1 METSVRGLRCI
12 ILLVGLAVL
21 ATACIP
27 FVGDSEDEATPTPDV
42 IPTVIRPGP
51 ASTPTTASPASPVPT
66 LVPLPTQA
74 PSTAATAPP
83 ACTPRADWPEYTIAS
98 GDTLYSLAIRTD
110 TTVAALQAANC
121 LDDPHKIFE
130 GQELR
135 VPTAPAATAAPG
147 ATPGAFFP
155 TATPAGVTFTFVI
168 ANNSAEKIV
177 EDEHY
182 YQALQ
187 DPVHVSIVATGATRF
202 ELVRVGDAKVLGTAQ
217 ASSGSTNSG
226 GTFALRNIDRLEGS
240 DQLLFTVKAT
250 TPNGDIV
257 ESGLVLVSWP

>member
-1 METSVRGLRCI
+1 MFLA
-12 ILLVGLAVL
+12 LGLALMVSG
-21 ATACIP
+21 CIP

-42 IPTVIRPGP
+42 IPTVIRPE
-51 ASTPTTASPASPVPT
+51 ATATPSIAPPASPVPT
-66 LVPLPTQA
+66 LVPLPTQSPQTATTA
-74 PSTAATAPP
+74 PS
-83 ACTPRADWPEYTIAS
+83 ACTPRVDWPVYTIAS

-135 VPTAPAATAAPG
+135 VPTAPAAPAPAATAAPG
-147 ATPGAFFP
+147 ATPEAFFP
-155 TATPAGVTFTFVI
+155 TVTPAGVTFTFVI
-168 ANNSAEKIV
+168 ANNSAEQTV
-177 EDEHY
+177 EEEHY

-202 ELVRVGDAKVLGTAQ
+202 ELVRVGDGKVLGTAQ

-226 GTFALRNIDRLEGS
+226 GTFPLRNIDRLEGS

-257 ESGLVLVSWP
+257 ESRLVLISWP